1 MLQILLRNRAR
12 VRTWCVCVRVRHV
25 TVENSIC
32 VNPTILRRSAVD
44 VIMIACTQLVAACNT
59 SCKNEFNVVSRKS
72 FMINVTDLRSM
83 NSLFIQRSLYEQI
96 NFLHTREKNMVAR
109 WKVVLGVVTLLGVSM
124 SLSQSTVL
132 KSKAAGLVLH
142 MRDAPISGG
151 AIYLAVSVLIT
162 ISGRQ

>member
-1 MLQILLRNRAR
+1 
-12 VRTWCVCVRVRHV
+12 
-25 TVENSIC
+25 
-32 VNPTILRRSAVD
+32 
-44 VIMIACTQLVAACNT
+44 
-59 SCKNEFNVVSRKS
+59 
-72 FMINVTDLRSM
+72 
-83 NSLFIQRSLYEQI
+83 
-96 NFLHTREKNMVAR
+96 MVAR

-162 ISGRQ
+162 ISGRQWDISFHPSALLCCGSPLHPLLQGRCLSNAHPAAAVADGNERGWQPRASNMFSFFKKKVWSSKVRCYHSLQPFHGTAP

>member
-1 MLQILLRNRAR
+1 
-12 VRTWCVCVRVRHV
+12 
-25 TVENSIC
+25 
-32 VNPTILRRSAVD
+32 
-44 VIMIACTQLVAACNT
+44 
-59 SCKNEFNVVSRKS
+59 
-72 FMINVTDLRSM
+72 
-83 NSLFIQRSLYEQI
+83 
-96 NFLHTREKNMVAR
+96 MVAR
-109 WKVVLGVVTLLGVSM
+109 WKVVLGVVMLLGVSM

>member
-1 MLQILLRNRAR
+1 M
-12 VRTWCVCVRVRHV
+12 
-25 TVENSIC
+25 
-32 VNPTILRRSAVD
+32 NPTILRRSAVD
-44 VIMIACTQLVAACNT
+44 VIMIACTQLVTACNT
-59 SCKNEFNVVSRKS
+59 SCKNEFNVVSRSS
-72 FMINVTDLRSM
+72 FIINVTG
-83 NSLFIQRSLYEQI
+83 LFIEQI
-96 NFLHTREKNMVAR
+96 NFLHPREKNMVAR